1 MTIPV
6 ENGRL
11 PDGIHAATMEE
22 IRAAFGTT
30 PQRVLVIDAADVVI
44 RRVRQIA
51 GDVQVVLG
59 GPVTDL
65 RFEGILPLARVGA
78 YVRDPVELERS
89 MVDDQVF
96 SIVTTNFVTFSGPV
110 GRTDLRE
117 VHAVGGLVQALL
129 VHSRSLH
136 HLTWWA
142 GRLMDHR
149 GLEFPGGNSAGVLEV
164 TE

>member
-1 MTIPV
+1 
-6 ENGRL
+6 
-11 PDGIHAATMEE
+11 MEE

-30 PQRVLVIDAADVVI
+30 PQRVLVIDAVDVVI

-110 GRTDLRE
+110 GRTGF
-117 VHAVGGLVQALL
+117 VNVGCC
-129 VHSRSLH
+129 
-136 HLTWWA
+136 W
-142 GRLMDHR
+142 MFDCIY
-149 GLEFPGGNSAGVLEV
+149 
-164 TE
+164 